1 MPRDAPGAG
10 EARRDETIDLSRL
23 EAMVG
28 YNIHILELLMV
39 QLFFAR
45 FAPQAMTP
53 GVFSTLL
60 AIRDNPGARHG
71 ALADALMIQRPNMT
85 KLVNRLVRQG
95 YVRRRSARGDQRSVV
110 LSLAPK
116 GERALDDLLAEMPA
130 HEESLTA
137 CLGADER
144 RALLALLRKLART
157 ARRPPVID
165 QTQ

>member
-1 MPRDAPGAG
+1 MPRDAAG
-10 EARRDETIDLSRL
+10 IGEVRRDDTIDLSRL
-23 EAMVG
+23 DAMVG
-28 YNIHILELLMV
+28 YNIHILDLLMY

-53 GVFSTLL
+53 GAFSTLL

-95 YVRRRSARGDQRSVV
+95 YVRRRSASGDQRSVV

-116 GERALDDLLAEMPA
+116 GERALDGILAEMPA
-130 HEESLTA
+130 HEERLTA
-137 CLGADER
+137 GLGARER
-144 RALLALLRKLART
+144 GTLLALLRKLART
-157 ARRPPVID
+157 ARRPPG
-165 QTQ
+165 